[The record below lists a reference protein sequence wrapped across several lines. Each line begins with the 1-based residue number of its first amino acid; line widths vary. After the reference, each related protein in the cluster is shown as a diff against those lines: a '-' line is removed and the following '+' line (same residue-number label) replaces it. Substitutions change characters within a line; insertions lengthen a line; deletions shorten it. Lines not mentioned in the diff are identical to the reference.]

1 MPITPTGRL
10 STSLHAVRDALIAS
24 PAWLAW
30 CGAAPA
36 AAADAYLVAS
46 PARVPRPHAIIDL
59 DPSSFRR
66 TRDGQTIGP
75 FVHRGGVMLYLAAP
89 VAAGLSDL
97 DATTDYGNHVDAV
110 LLDLES
116 APGLGGAGTVLNGIS
131 LMGGP
136 TRIEA
141 QLRDKHGDEIEAQFL
156 LDVTVWP

>member
-10 STSLHAVRDALIAS
+10 SLPLHAVRNALIAS
-24 PAWLAW
+24 PSWISW
-30 CGAAPA
+30 CGDATA
-36 AAADAYLVAS
+36 AAADAYLVSCPEKLRRA
-46 PARVPRPHAIIDL
+46 HALIDL

-75 FVHRGGVMLYLAAP
+75 FVHRGSVILYLAGP
-89 VAAGLSDL
+89 VAGGLADI
-97 DATTDYGNHVDAV
+97 DATTDFANRADAV

-131 LMGGP
+131 LLGGP
-136 TRIEA
+136 VRTEK
-141 QLRDKHGDEIEAQFL
+141 QLRDKLPDEVEAAFL